1 MRTNI
6 LIFSA
11 NRSATPPAKVPAVY
25 ELTINWHVTEAC
37 NYSCQYCYA
46 KWKDY
51 PNPRE
56 LFHDRRRTRDLLN
69 ELFRYFHPTNTNN
82 PLREELSWKTVRLN
96 LAGGEPS
103 ILGNRLLDIAEIAR
117 EVGFQL
123 SIISNGS
130 RLTRSMIKEIAPHL
144 TCLGISLDSAN
155 PTTNMEIGRALRSG
169 KLLDPQ
175 ELAGNIRLALKINPR
190 LTVKLNTVV
199 NLLNVGED
207 LSGLVQ
213 EIRPQRW
220 KILRMLP
227 IVDASLAISDEEFA
241 AFVQRHRAFQ
251 SVQCVEDNRDMCES
265 YLMID
270 PFGRFFQNHPS
281 LAGGYLYSDPILS
294 VGAHAAFSKMAF
306 NSASFQSRY
315 TGELGGTQ

>member
-1 MRTNI
+1 MHTNT
-6 LIFSA
+6 LIFPTNSA
-11 NRSATPPAKVPAVY
+11 ATPPAKISTVD

-37 NYSCQYCYA
+37 NYRCQYCYA

-56 LFHDRRRTRDLLN
+56 LFHDRRRTRELLN
-69 ELFRYFHPTNTNN
+69 ELFRYFHPTNTSN
-82 PLREELSWKTVRLN
+82 PLCKELSWKTVRLN

-130 RLTRSMIKEIAPHL
+130 RLTRSMIKELAPHL

-199 NLLNVGED
+199 NLLNAGED
-207 LSGLVQ
+207 LSGLIK

-315 TGELGGTQ
+315 TGGLGGKQ

>member
-1 MRTNI
+1 MHTNT
-6 LIFSA
+6 LIFPTNPA
-11 NRSATPPAKVPAVY
+11 ATSTAKISTVD

-46 KWKDY
+46 KWKDF

-56 LFHDRRRTRDLLN
+56 LFHDRIRTRDLLI
-69 ELFRYFHPTNTNN
+69 ELFRYFQPTNTNN
-82 PLREELSWKTVRLN
+82 PLREELSWRALRLN
-96 LAGGEPS
+96 IAGGEPS
-103 ILGNRLLDIAEIAR
+103 ILGERLLEIAQVAR

-130 RLTRSMIKEIAPHL
+130 RLTRPMIKELAPHL
-144 TCLGISLDSAN
+144 TCLGISLDSSDPN
-155 PTTNMEIGRALRSG
+155 TNMEIGRALKNG
-169 KLLDPQ
+169 KQLDLQ
-175 ELAGNIRLALKINPR
+175 ELKANVHLARKINPL

-199 NLLNVGED
+199 NLLNAGED
-207 LSGLVQ
+207 LSGLIQ

-227 IVDASLAISDEEFA
+227 IVNASLAIGDGEFA

-251 SVQCVEDNRDMCES
+251 SVQCIEDNRDMCES

-294 VGAHAAFSKMAF
+294 VGAHAAFSTMAF

>member
-1 MRTNI
+1 MRTNT

-11 NRSATPPAKVPAVY
+11 NRSATPPAKVPSVD

-37 NYSCQYCYA
+37 NYSCRYCYA
-46 KWKDY
+46 KWKDS

-56 LFHDRRRTRDLLN
+56 LFHDRRRTRQLLT
-69 ELFRYFHPTNTNN
+69 ELFRYFDPTNTNN

-96 LAGGEPS
+96 VAGGEPS
-103 ILGNRLLDIAEIAR
+103 ILGDRLLEIAKVAR

-130 RLTRSMIKEIAPHL
+130 RLTRSMIKELAPHL

-169 KLLDPQ
+169 QLLDLQ
-175 ELAGNIRLALKINPR
+175 ELADHIRLARKITPR
-190 LTVKLNTVV
+190 LTIKLNTVV
-199 NLLNVGED
+199 NLLNAGED
-207 LSGLVQ
+207 LSDLVG

-227 IVDASLAISDEEFA
+227 IVDRSLAISDEEFV

-265 YLMID
+265 YLMVD

-281 LAGGYLYSDPILS
+281 LAGGYLYSYPILA
-294 VGAHAAFSKMAF
+294 VGAQAAFSKMAF
-306 NSASFQSRY
+306 DSASFQSRY
-315 TGELGGTQ
+315 TGELGGKQ

>member
-1 MRTNI
+1 MRTNT

-11 NRSATPPAKVPAVY
+11 NRSATPPAKVPAVD

-37 NYSCQYCYA
+37 NYSCRYCYA
-46 KWKDY
+46 KWKDS

-56 LFHDRRRTRDLLN
+56 LFHDRRRTRQLLT
-69 ELFRYFHPTNTNN
+69 ELFRYFDPTNTNN

-96 LAGGEPS
+96 VAGGEPS
-103 ILGNRLLDIAEIAR
+103 ILGDRLLEIAQVAR

-130 RLTRSMIKEIAPHL
+130 RLTRSMIKELAPHL

-169 KLLDPQ
+169 PLIDLQ
-175 ELAGNIRLALKINPR
+175 ELACHIRLARKINPR
-190 LTVKLNTVV
+190 LTIKLNTVV
-199 NLLNVGED
+199 NLLNAGED
-207 LSGLVQ
+207 LSGLIQ

-227 IVDASLAISDEEFA
+227 VVDASLAISDEEFA

-281 LAGGYLYSDPILS
+281 LAAGYLYSDPILA

>member
-1 MRTNI
+1 MQTNT
-6 LIFSA
+6 LIFPTNPA
-11 NRSATPPAKVPAVY
+11 ATPAVKTSSVD

-37 NYSCQYCYA
+37 NYRCQYCYA

-51 PNPRE
+51 SDPRE
-56 LFHDRRRTRDLLN
+56 LFHDRDRTRYLLT
-69 ELFRYFHPTNTNN
+69 ELFRYFQPTNTSN
-82 PLREELSWKTVRLN
+82 PLRKELSWKALRLN

-103 ILGNRLLDIAEIAR
+103 ILGDRLLEIAQVAR

-130 RLTRSMIKEIAPHL
+130 RLTAAVIKELAPHL

-155 PTTNMEIGRALRSG
+155 PTTNREIGRTLRGG
-169 KLLDPQ
+169 KLLDPDDLIANVD
-175 ELAGNIRLALKINPR
+175 LARQINPL

-199 NLLNVGED
+199 NLLNFGED
-207 LSGLVQ
+207 LSGLI
-213 EIRPQRW
+213 EDIRPQRW
-220 KILRMLP
+220 KVLRMLP

-241 AFVQRHRAFQ
+241 EFVQRHRAFQ
-251 SVQCVEDNRDMCES
+251 SVQCVEDNQDMCES

-281 LAGGYLYSDPILS
+281 LAGGYRYSKPILS
-294 VGAHAAFSKMAF
+294 VGADAAFSEMAF
-306 NSASFQSRY
+306 NSTSFQSRY
-315 TGELGGTQ
+315 TGEPGGKS